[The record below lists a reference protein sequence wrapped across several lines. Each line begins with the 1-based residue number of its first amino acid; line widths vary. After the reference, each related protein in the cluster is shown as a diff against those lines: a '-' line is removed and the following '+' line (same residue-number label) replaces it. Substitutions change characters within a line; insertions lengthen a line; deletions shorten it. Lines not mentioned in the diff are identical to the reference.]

1 MTAVRA
7 RTILK
12 RIHMRPRRR
21 GADSGSHVRGVP
33 ARSRVTVRRG
43 ASAPRQAT
51 LAAALRDSRQ
61 ALGALQDE
69 LDALL
74 SALRKSPAGV
84 DAGAADR
91 LHDAVKAAGLAFA
104 GLRR

>member
-1 MTAVRA
+1 MRA
-7 RTILK
+7 
-12 RIHMRPRRR
+12 
-21 GADSGSHVRGVP
+21 VP

-43 ASAPRQAT
+43 ASLPRQAT
-51 LAAALRDSRQ
+51 LAAALRESRQ

-74 SALRKSPAGV
+74 IALRDSGAGPG
-84 DAGAADR
+84 AGASVTRAAADR
-91 LHDAVKAAGLAFA
+91 LHDAVKAAGLAFS

>member
-1 MTAVRA
+1 
-7 RTILK
+7 
-12 RIHMRPRRR
+12 MRPRRR
-21 GADSGSHVRGVP
+21 GADSGSRARAVP

-43 ASAPRQAT
+43 PSLPRQAT
-51 LAAALRDSRQ
+51 LVAALRESRQ

-74 SALRKSPAGV
+74 TALRAS
-84 DAGAADR
+84 DAGASTAAADR